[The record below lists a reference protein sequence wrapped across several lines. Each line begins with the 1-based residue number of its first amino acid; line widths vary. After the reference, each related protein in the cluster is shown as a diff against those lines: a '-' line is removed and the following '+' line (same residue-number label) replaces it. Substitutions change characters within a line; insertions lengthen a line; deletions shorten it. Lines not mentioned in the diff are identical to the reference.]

1 MLFYKIKVDAV
12 FAMLDAAAAGEHT
25 VYLIF
30 GDEIIG
36 VRVDNRRVGL
46 KVYGFTVKSGK
57 PFHEPAD
64 FVVMVA

>member
-1 MLFYKIKVDAV
+1 MLFCKVEIDAV
-12 FAMLDAAAAGEHT
+12 FAVLNAAAACKHT
-25 VYLIF
+25 VDLIF